1 MRKEKGFTAIE
12 MVTMVGIVG
21 ITAAIAAPSI
31 IKSNRSYK
39 LNTAAQ
45 DVAQAFQSARFEAIR
60 NNNSQNVYIDKT
72 NNTITINGR
81 TITLPNGIT
90 FQTQTSSSD
99 LPAEIKSAASN
110 GSSGT
115 VSGQQSNEKTAV
127 SFPYDSSTSKY
138 VATFNSRGLP
148 NVQPG
153 AVNWLYLVNADGE
166 KVAITLTSAGSTNTW
181 RKKSSGDSWKD
192 STGKNGDSGES
203 GSNSGSNSGT
213 GS

>member
-1 MRKEKGFTAIE
+1 MKKENGFTAIE
-12 MVTMVGIVG
+12 MVTMVAIVG
-21 ITAAIAAPSI
+21 VAAAVTAPNI

-60 NNNSQNVYIDKT
+60 NNSSQSVYLDKT
-72 NNTITINGR
+72 NNTLTINGR
-81 TITLPNGIT
+81 TIQLPAGVT
-90 FQTQTSSSD
+90 FQAQTSSTD

-115 VSGQQSNEKTAV
+115 ISGQQSNEKSAI

-153 AVNWLYLVNADGE
+153 ALNWLYLVNADGE
-166 KVAITLTSAGSTNTW
+166 KVAITLSSAGSTNTW
-181 RKKSSGDSWKD
+181 RKNGSSGSWKD
-192 STGKNGDSGES
+192 GAGKQS
-203 GSNSGSNSGT
+203 
-213 GS
+213 